1 VLDTLRDVLEVL
13 GYEASTAASGELA
26 IAVMATVQ
34 PHVVLLD
41 LKMPGM
47 SGVEVLE
54 HLRQHHRAVPVI
66 VITGSMNEE
75 IARQASAG
83 GALVAVVGK
92 PFDMEALRGWLTR
105 AMQLARRS

>member
-26 IAVMATVQ
+26 IAAMATVQ

-41 LKMPGM
+41 LKMPGI

-75 IARQASAG
+75 IAHQASAG
-83 GALVAVVGK
+83 GAFAVVGK